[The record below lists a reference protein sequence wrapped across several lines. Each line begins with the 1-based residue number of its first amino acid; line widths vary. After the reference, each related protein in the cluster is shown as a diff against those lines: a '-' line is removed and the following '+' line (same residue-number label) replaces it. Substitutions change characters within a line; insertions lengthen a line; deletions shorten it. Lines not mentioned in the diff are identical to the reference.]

1 MECGWKLSKKKRAYL
16 VTFSG
21 DVSAAIVNC
30 IFCGGWGEINTGIL
44 ILMIFCMIFHW
55 CVLNVNVSKRKNQ

>member
-1 MECGWKLSKKKRAYL
+1 MWMEVKQKKRAYL